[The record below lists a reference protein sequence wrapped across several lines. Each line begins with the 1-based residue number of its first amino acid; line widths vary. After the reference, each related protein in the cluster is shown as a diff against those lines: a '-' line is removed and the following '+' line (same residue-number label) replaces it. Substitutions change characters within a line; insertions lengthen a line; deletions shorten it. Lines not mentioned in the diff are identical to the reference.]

1 MSQGEDQSPLSPFL
15 HHSDSIPNI
24 FSQIN
29 EYARLESLTLKTC
42 SAHGSPQ
49 KSVEASTICTSVIS
63 NLQHV
68 LNLSNISSRSE
79 CIQGTALLTD
89 SNCWHKPQLRLT
101 DRDHENNQIM
111 SDGVLS
117 LSIMPDDCE
126 VPVKKPKLSPHGAVS
141 AMGHYSFLY
150 QNDRLRDMK
159 ANQESHREHLTELFF
174 LQNGGNLMD
183 YFSWKRR
190 PNNLLACYLFSEK
203 LDNEEISSDVSSA
216 AECWPC
222 FCVQCTLVLFIN
234 ACMNVGT
241 GATVNVLAQI

>member
-1 MSQGEDQSPLSPFL
+1 MSQGEDQSPLSPSL

-29 EYARLESLTLKTC
+29 EYARLESLTKKTC
-42 SAHGSPQ
+42 SSQGSTQ
-49 KSVEASTICTSVIS
+49 KSVEGSTIRNSVIS
-63 NLQHV
+63 NLQHA

-79 CIQGTALLTD
+79 CIQGTASVTD

-111 SDGVLS
+111 SDGGLN
-117 LSIMPDDCE
+117 LSIMSDDSE
-126 VPVKKPKLSPHGAVS
+126 VPVKKPKLSPQGAVS
-141 AMGHYSFLY
+141 EMGHYSYLY
-150 QNDRLRDMK
+150 QNSRLRDMR
-159 ANQESHREHLTELFF
+159 AYQESHREHLTELFF

-203 LDNEEISSDVSSA
+203 LDNEEISQDVSSA
-216 AECWPC
+216 P
-222 FCVQCTLVLFIN
+222 
-234 ACMNVGT
+234 
-241 GATVNVLAQI
+241 

>member
-1 MSQGEDQSPLSPFL
+1 MSQGEDESPLSPSL

-29 EYARLESLTLKTC
+29 EYARLESLTIKTC
-42 SAHGSPQ
+42 SSQGSTQ
-49 KSVEASTICTSVIS
+49 KSVEGSTIHNSVIS
-63 NLQHV
+63 NLQHA

-79 CIQGTALLTD
+79 CIQGTASFAD

-111 SDGVLS
+111 SDGGLN
-117 LSIMPDDCE
+117 LSIMSDDSE
-126 VPVKKPKLSPHGAVS
+126 VPVKKPKLSSQGAVS
-141 AMGHYSFLY
+141 EMGHYSYLY
-150 QNDRLRDMK
+150 QNSRLRDMR
-159 ANQESHREHLTELFF
+159 AYQESHREHLTELFF

-203 LDNEEISSDVSSA
+203 LDNEEISQDVSSA
-216 AECWPC
+216 A
-222 FCVQCTLVLFIN
+222 
-234 ACMNVGT
+234 
-241 GATVNVLAQI
+241 